1 MRGSA
6 SLALRKRNRGV
17 PKAVGN
23 SRVDAAKLEERQRA
37 EQLRAKRLKKKEK
50 MDRLTTGNYLY
61 GKCPNAWAREDREKL
76 DWKCNASL
84 R

>member
-37 EQLRAKRLKKKEK
+37 EQLRAKRLAKKEK
-50 MDRLTTGNYLY
+50 WIDSQRVITPY
-61 GKCPNAWAREDREKL
+61 GKCPNVWARNDREN
-76 DWKCNASL
+76 WFGNATRS
-84 R
+84 